1 MREYYYYN
9 YDLIGEFWSV
19 GRLVDSLS
27 VCVRKNGRGSECS
40 VLVYGLVWLGE
51 LERAFLGD
59 HGGWGWVMVR
69 EKVYGSDSVVQLWL
83 GVCFG
88 FLGLLNGACVFGGR
102 GKSSRYTNGLCKCAR
117 GT

>member
-1 MREYYYYN
+1 MREYYYN

-19 GRLVDSLS
+19 GRLVDSLC
-27 VCVRKNGRGSECS
+27 VCGKTEEVRN
-40 VLVYGLVWLGE
+40 VVYWFMGWFGWLGE

-88 FLGLLNGACVFGGR
+88 FLSLLNSACVFGGR
-102 GKSSRYTNGLCKCAR
+102 GKSSRYTNGQW
-117 GT
+117 